1 MVDSVTRDLLVHTP
15 QIPFGHGRTLRFV
28 KHDEGQNF
36 RATTYT
42 SLGWLMM
49 LNLPMDYR
57 NEEFPRESLGKFGKM
72 RGWFREDPLLLELW
86 LDVLMVVLGIFP
98 GQ

>member
-1 MVDSVTRDLLVHTP
+1 
-15 QIPFGHGRTLRFV
+15 
-28 KHDEGQNF
+28 
-36 RATTYT
+36 
-42 SLGWLMM
+42 MM